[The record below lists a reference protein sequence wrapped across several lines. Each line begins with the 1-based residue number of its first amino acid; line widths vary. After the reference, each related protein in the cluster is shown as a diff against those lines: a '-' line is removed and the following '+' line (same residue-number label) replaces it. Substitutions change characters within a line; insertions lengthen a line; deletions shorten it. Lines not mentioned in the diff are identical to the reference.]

1 MSSPHISEP
10 FIIFSGGLS
19 YDKAGRRHTLTIM
32 HGKAITVLE
41 MDYPI
46 VEFMALCETPYN
58 NGGCGPGGR
67 PLAVWISTVETEVFH
82 LVVPEVQEPYAVVV
96 LLEKD
101 LIVVDLTQSKYVSH
115 VHTPPR
121 SPIPS
126 SRIMTFGDAIIVT
139 SCRESISLALS

>member
-1 MSSPHISEP
+1 MFAGSFPNSEP

-58 NGGCGPGGR
+58 NGERGHSGRAGGGGVMS
-67 PLAVWISTVETEVFH
+67 AGIGETEVFC
-82 LVVPEVQEPYAVVV
+82 LCVPEVQEPYAVVV

-101 LIVVDLTQSKYVSH
+101 LIVVDLTQSKY
-115 VHTPPR
+115 
-121 SPIPS
+121 
-126 SRIMTFGDAIIVT
+126 GCQLLT
-139 SCRESISLALS
+139 SYL

>member
-1 MSSPHISEP
+1 MFVFCPHNSEP

-58 NGGCGPGGR
+58 NGGCDLSGR
-67 PLAVWISTVETEVFH
+67 PLGEV
-82 LVVPEVQEPYAVVV
+82 
-96 LLEKD
+96 
-101 LIVVDLTQSKYVSH
+101 LIGT
-115 VHTPPR
+115 T
-121 SPIPS
+121 
-126 SRIMTFGDAIIVT
+126 
-139 SCRESISLALS
+139 

>member
-1 MSSPHISEP
+1 MFMSSPRNSEP

-58 NGGCGPGGR
+58 NGGCDPSGR
-67 PLAVWISTVETEVFH
+67 PDGLMVE
-82 LVVPEVQEPYAVVV
+82 
-96 LLEKD
+96 
-101 LIVVDLTQSKYVSH
+101 
-115 VHTPPR
+115 
-121 SPIPS
+121 
-126 SRIMTFGDAIIVT
+126 
-139 SCRESISLALS
+139 C

>member
-1 MSSPHISEP
+1 MLSEAHRKVIYDLLVLLSAYFELTEGLKCPCSHSEP

-58 NGGCGPGGR
+58 NGGRDHSGGTDSVGPYQHYLG
-67 PLAVWISTVETEVFH
+67 
-82 LVVPEVQEPYAVVV
+82 
-96 LLEKD
+96 
-101 LIVVDLTQSKYVSH
+101 
-115 VHTPPR
+115 
-121 SPIPS
+121 
-126 SRIMTFGDAIIVT
+126 
-139 SCRESISLALS
+139 

>member
-1 MSSPHISEP
+1 MEIPFTSIELTEVLKCSHASPPPHPPNHHHHHSEP

-58 NGGCGPGGR
+58 NGGC
-67 PLAVWISTVETEVFH
+67 
-82 LVVPEVQEPYAVVV
+82 EP
-96 LLEKD
+96 
-101 LIVVDLTQSKYVSH
+101 
-115 VHTPPR
+115 
-121 SPIPS
+121 SP
-126 SRIMTFGDAIIVT
+126 
-139 SCRESISLALS
+139 ALDW

>member
-1 MSSPHISEP
+1 MFSLHCSEP

-58 NGGCGPGGR
+58 NGGWVGGCDHGGR
-67 PLAVWISTVETEVFH
+67 ADAGVSAGGVQADVFRCY
-82 LVVPEVQEPYAVVV
+82 VAEAQEPYAVVV

-101 LIVVDLTQSKYVSH
+101 LIVVDLTQSRYASH
-115 VHTPPR
+115 TLA
-121 SPIPS
+121 PS
-126 SRIMTFGDAIIVT
+126 SSSVPPSPLNLWLFMLPSPYR
-139 SCRESISLALS
+139 

>member
-1 MSSPHISEP
+1 MFMFSLHNSEP

-58 NGGCGPGGR
+58 NGGRDHRARPDGGV
-67 PLAVWISTVETEVFH
+67 LISTVKLLSLCVT
-82 LVVPEVQEPYAVVV
+82 EVQEPYAVVV

-115 VHTPPR
+115 VHTL
-121 SPIPS
+121 
-126 SRIMTFGDAIIVT
+126 FGDLCPITT
-139 SCRESISLALS
+139 STFDDTRACL

>member
-1 MSSPHISEP
+1 MLKFPPLPPNHRHHHSEP

-58 NGGCGPGGR
+58 NGGC
-67 PLAVWISTVETEVFH
+67 
-82 LVVPEVQEPYAVVV
+82 EPSP
-96 LLEKD
+96 D
-101 LIVVDLTQSKYVSH
+101 LDW
-115 VHTPPR
+115 
-121 SPIPS
+121 
-126 SRIMTFGDAIIVT
+126 
-139 SCRESISLALS
+139 

>member
-1 MSSPHISEP
+1 MFSLLNSEP

-58 NGGCGPGGR
+58 NGGWPQMQWQSW
-67 PLAVWISTVETEVFH
+67 AVCVICIF
-82 LVVPEVQEPYAVVV
+82 
-96 LLEKD
+96 
-101 LIVVDLTQSKYVSH
+101 
-115 VHTPPR
+115 
-121 SPIPS
+121 
-126 SRIMTFGDAIIVT
+126 
-139 SCRESISLALS
+139 